1 MARSPLLLL
10 LSLSA
15 FVGADTTVPITWSSI
30 VYTYHGEKTPD
41 MPNSTTLSLTP
52 LGAQQLYSAGSVIR
66 DRYLTSNGTQLTL
79 GLPINGLST
88 SAIVNSQM
96 QILST
101 SDEYVVASAQ
111 AFMQGLYPPVAGV
124 NGGSSTLGNK
134 SVVNY
139 PLGGYQYPNIN
150 SLSTED
156 YNYIWIAG
164 SELCTEY
171 DKVNL
176 RTTADPTGSLMSTTL
191 DFYRSQADTFFS
203 GIPIDLLNYG
213 NAIDLYE
220 YALYQY
226 NHNSS
231 IYNSSSS
238 PHLLNTIYEL
248 ASENAQALNTPSAY
262 SNIQVIPGQS
272 LASYLLQQFNA
283 VVTSKG
289 AYDKLTLLFGSFE
302 PMLAFFYLSSLST
315 SDLTTKQFSMLPDH
329 GSIMAFELFSYVSN
343 STTQSSTIPF
353 PSTDDLY
360 VRFLFRNGT
369 DSTDP
374 LISYPLFNRGNSEI
388 DMRFDEFVLEVGKFS
403 LSSVVEWCNA
413 CGSVNLFCGDLL
425 GNESGSGSGS
435 NSSVGGSS
443 KGEMGAV
450 VAGLI
455 GAFATLVAILLLC
468 GVLALFG
475 FRIGYHGRGK
485 KGDTEGV
492 AVLRRGSSHAV
503 KGGKGGFKGAEKL
516 ASDTDLTMVKGGG
529 GMVRHERVGS
539 WELNESPVKTNLDK
553 EVEGGVRKS
562 ERVVSMVDYGRRSE
576 DGIGPVDPYGK
587 GVESEDY
594 V

>member
-1 MARSPLLLL
+1 MAR
-10 LSLSA
+10 
-15 FVGADTTVPITWSSI
+15 
-30 VYTYHGEKTPD
+30 TP
-41 MPNSTTLSLTP
+41 SLTP

-66 DRYLTSNGTQLTL
+66 DRYLSSNDTQLTL

-88 SAIVNSQM
+88 GTIVNSQM

-111 AFMQGLYPPVAGV
+111 AFMQGLYPPVAGM

-156 YNYIWIAG
+156 YNYIWIA
-164 SELCTEY
+164 EY
-171 DKVNL
+171 NKVNL
-176 RTTADPTGSLMSTTL
+176 RTTADPSGSLMSTTL

-203 GIPIDLLNYG
+203 GIPTDLLNYG

-248 ASENAQALNTPSAY
+248 ASEKAQALNTPSAY

-283 VVTSKG
+283 VVTSNG
-289 AYDKLTLLFGSFE
+289 TYDKLTLLFGSFE

-329 GSIMAFELFSYVSN
+329 GSIMAFELFSYIPT
-343 STTQSSTIPF
+343 STAQSSTIPF

-369 DSTDP
+369 DATDP

-388 DMRFDEFVLEVGKFS
+388 DMRFDDFVLEVGKFS
-403 LSSVVEWCNA
+403 LSGVVEWCNA

-435 NSSVGGSS
+435 NSSVGST
-443 KGEMGAV
+443 KGGMGAV
-450 VAGLI
+450 VAGVI
-455 GAFATLVAILLLC
+455 GAFATLVAVLLLC

-475 FRIGYHGRGK
+475 FRIGYRGRGK
-485 KGDTEGV
+485 KGGAEGV
-492 AVLRRGSSHAV
+492 AVLRRGSSHAGNGV
-503 KGGKGGFKGAEKL
+503 KGGFKGAEKL

-553 EVEGGVRKS
+553 EVEEGVSKP
-562 ERVVSMVDYGRRSE
+562 ERVVSMADYGRRSE

-587 GVESEDY
+587 GVEREDY

>member
-15 FVGADTTVPITWSSI
+15 FVRADTTVPVTWSSI
-30 VYTYHGEKTPD
+30 VYAYHGEKTPD
-41 MPNSTTLSLTP
+41 MPNSTTPILTS

-88 SAIVNSQM
+88 SAI
-96 QILST
+96 
-101 SDEYVVASAQ
+101 AQ

-164 SELCTEY
+164 NELCTEY

-176 RTTADPTGSLMSTTL
+176 RTTADPTGTLMSQTL

-203 GIPIDLLNYG
+203 GIPIDLLTYG

-343 STTQSSTIPF
+343 STAQSSAMPF
-353 PSTDDLY
+353 PDTDDLY
-360 VRFLFRNGT
+360 VRFLFRNGS
-369 DSTDP
+369 DPTDP
-374 LISYPLFNRGNSEI
+374 LVSYPLFNRGNSEI

-413 CGSVNLFCGDLL
+413 CGSVNMFCGDLL
-425 GNESGSGSGS
+425 GNESGSGS
-435 NSSVGGSS
+435 NSSLGGSS
-443 KGEMGAV
+443 KGGMGAV

-475 FRIGYHGRGK
+475 FRIGYQGRGK

-492 AVLRRGSSHAV
+492 AVLRRGSSHTG

-553 EVEGGVRKS
+553 GVEEGVKKP
-562 ERVVSMVDYGRRSE
+562 ERVVSMADYGRRSE